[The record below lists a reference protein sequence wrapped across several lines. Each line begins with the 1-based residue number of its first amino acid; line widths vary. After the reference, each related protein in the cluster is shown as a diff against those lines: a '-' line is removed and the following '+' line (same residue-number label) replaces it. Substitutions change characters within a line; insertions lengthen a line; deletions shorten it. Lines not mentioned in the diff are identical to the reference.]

1 MFRDEFKERYTTIPF
16 AIYREYSD
24 REAKTLIAHQH
35 KEAEL
40 IAITEGSA
48 DFYVDTRH
56 YRIEKGDVLI
66 IPPFSIH
73 RAKISHCELVSY
85 NCICFS
91 LDLIWDNDIKEGLA
105 HHTLSVTNVVKK
117 EDDCA
122 RSLQEWI
129 ERGCRVCE
137 EGGAGWEM
145 EAIGCMSLVFG
156 CLKRQGYFSSNLQIK
171 NKIEFA
177 QKTMNYITDHYGE
190 PITSTSAASALY
202 MNNSYFCRKFKQA
215 FGGCF
220 SDYLLIYRL
229 EKAKIYLS
237 TTSDPITEISFRV
250 GFGSCSYFSKAFKEH
265 FGITP
270 LAYRKSVL

>member
-16 AIYREYSD
+16 AICREHSD

-40 IAITEGSA
+40 IAITEGGV
-48 DFYVDTRH
+48 DFYVDTKH
-56 YRIEKGDVLI
+56 CRIEKGDILI

-73 RAKISHCELVSY
+73 RAQLSPDETVRY
-85 NCICFS
+85 NCICFD
-91 LDLIWDNDIKEGLA
+91 LELIWDKDIKEGLA

-117 EDDCA
+117 ENTCA
-122 RSLQEWI
+122 RYLQEWI
-129 ERGCRVCE
+129 EQGCRACE
-137 EGGAGWEM
+137 DGGTGWEM

-156 CLKRQGYFSSNLQIK
+156 RLKRQGYFSSNIQIK

-177 QKTMNYITDHYGE
+177 HKTMNYITEHYGE
-190 PITSTSAASALY
+190 PITSTSVASALY

-215 FGGCF
+215 FGSCF
-220 SDYLLIYRL
+220 SDYLLAYRL

-237 TTSDPITEISFRV
+237 TTSDPVTEISFRV
-250 GFGSCSYFSKAFKEH
+250 GFGNCSYFSKAFRER
-265 FGITP
+265 FAITP
-270 LAYRKSVL
+270 LAYRKSVP